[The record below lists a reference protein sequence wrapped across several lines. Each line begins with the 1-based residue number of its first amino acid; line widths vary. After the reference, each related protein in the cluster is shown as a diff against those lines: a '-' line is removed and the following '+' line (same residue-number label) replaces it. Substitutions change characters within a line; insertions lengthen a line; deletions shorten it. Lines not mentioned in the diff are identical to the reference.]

1 LQALVARDKRLLRL
15 QLSLP
20 PQVTTWRLSV
30 QDTSRVNAWLQ
41 PTAT

>member
-1 LQALVARDKRLLRL
+1 LR
-15 QLSLP
+15 LSLP

-30 QDTSRVNAWLQ
+30 QDTSRVNNWLQ